1 MRRRRHIPR
10 RDGAAILELA
20 LLLPLMLALL
30 LGIWEVGRMVEV
42 QQVVSNAAREGARQ
56 AASGARTAAQVRKSV
71 LNYLSNGG
79 LSTSGTTVTVTNVPS
94 PGTDPTNATQ
104 LQRLNVSVAVPFA
117 SVRWIALDLFVSPG
131 SNITSSA
138 DWFSLR
144 DLPLDVT
151 ANMPIE

>member
-1 MRRRRHIPR
+1 MRCRQHIPH
-10 RDGAAILELA
+10 RDGAALLELA

-56 AASGARTAAQVRKSV
+56 AASGARTTAQVQQSV
-71 LNYLSNGG
+71 LNYLSNCG
-79 LSTSGTTVTVTNVPS
+79 LPISGTTVTVTNIPS
-94 PGTDPTNATQ
+94 PGTDPTKAAQ
-104 LQRLNVSVAVPFA
+104 LQRLNVSVAMPFA

-144 DLPLDVT
+144 DLPLNVT
-151 ANMPIE
+151 ASMPIE